1 MHLCCFPQTE
11 FDQRPEWGATFM
23 SLAEHC
29 QSVLCCRVT
38 PAQKAEIVTLVRKH
52 TSSVTMSIG
61 DGANDVNMIKS
72 KGLFVVKINQCA
84 LIICVHVLT
93 FASFLF
99 PQHQRLMLVWV
110 WQEWREV
117 RRCRMQTLH
126 WPSSGFCS
134 GCFLSM
140 AAGPTAAFPSSCA
153 ISCLRPAV
161 LPLCIYGLVSS
172 MASVLRLD
180 KNRY

>member
-1 MHLCCFPQTE
+1 
-11 FDQRPEWGATFM
+11 M

-72 KGLFVVKINQCA
+72 KGLFVVLQYKKVKINQCA
-84 LIICVHVLT
+84 LTICVHVLT

-134 GCFLSM
+134 GCFSSM
-140 AAGPTAAFPSSCA
+140 AAGPTGAFPSSCA

-180 KNRY
+180 KNRC